1 MSKTVKAAI
10 LQAAPVPLD
19 ISYGIERLVE
29 FVADAADI
37 GAEVAAFGETFLGGY
52 PLWLDEA
59 PGAAMWDHRGTQALH
74 SILLDQALRKNDPR
88 LVPLQA
94 LVDKT
99 GILVCVGGHERVR
112 SSLTNTQY
120 IFRPGLLPVLHR
132 KLVPTHG
139 ERMIWGRGD
148 GSTLDVHEAV
158 WGNLGQLICWEHWMP
173 LVRATMHHAGEAVHV
188 AAWPTVRD
196 VHLLASRHYAFEGRC
211 FVLAAGTIQHRADL
225 IEGLARVGGDVDAQ
239 ALIMGMPDDQLQTGG
254 SAIIGPDGQV
264 ILGTEDGPD
273 LLVADLDLSAIGRG
287 LTSLDTDGHYS
298 RPDVFELRVD
308 RRVRAGVAN
317 AADGLAPRSR
327 RKNDQSAD

>member
-19 ISYGIERLVE
+19 ISYGIDRLVE

-88 LVPLQA
+88 LVPLQT

-148 GSTLDVHEAV
+148 GSTLDVHEAE

-264 ILGTEDGPD
+264 IVGTEDGPD

-308 RRVRAGVAN
+308 RRARAGVAN

-327 RKNDQSAD
+327 RKNDQPAD

>member
-19 ISYGIERLVE
+19 ISYGIERLIE

-88 LVPLQA
+88 LVPLQT

-120 IFRPGLLPVLHR
+120 IFRPGLPAVLHR

-148 GSTLDVHEAV
+148 GSTLDVHEAE

-239 ALIMGMPDDQLQTGG
+239 ALIMGMPDGQLQMGG

-264 ILGTEDGPD
+264 IVGTEDGPD

-308 RRVRAGVAN
+308 RRARAGVAN

>member
-19 ISYGIERLVE
+19 ISYGIERLIE

-148 GSTLDVHEAV
+148 GSTLDVHEAE

-239 ALIMGMPDDQLQTGG
+239 ALIMGMPDGQLQMGG

-264 ILGTEDGPD
+264 IVGTEDGPD

-287 LTSLDTDGHYS
+287 M
-298 RPDVFELRVD
+298 P
-308 RRVRAGVAN
+308 
-317 AADGLAPRSR
+317 
-327 RKNDQSAD
+327 

>member
-19 ISYGIERLVE
+19 ITYGIERLIE
-29 FVADAADI
+29 FVADAADV
-37 GAEVAAFGETFLGGY
+37 GAEIAAFGETFLGGY

-59 PGAAMWDHRGTQALH
+59 PNAAIWDHRGTQALH

-88 LVPLQA
+88 LAPLQA
-94 LVDKT
+94 MVDAA
-99 GILVCVGGHERVR
+99 GIIVCVGGHERVR

-120 IFRPGLLPVLHR
+120 IFRPGQPHLLHR

-148 GSTLDVHEAV
+148 GSTLDVHEAE
-158 WGNLGQLICWEHWMP
+158 WGNVGQLICWEHWMP
-173 LVRATMHHAGEAVHV
+173 LARATMHHAGETVHV

-196 VHLLASRHYAFEGRC
+196 VHLIASQHYAFEGRC
-211 FVLAAGTIQHRADL
+211 FVLAAGTIQDRADL

-239 ALIMGMPDDQLQTGG
+239 TLIMGMPEGQLQHGG
-254 SAIIGPDGQV
+254 SAIIGPDGKV
-264 ILGTEDGPD
+264 IVGTEAGPD
-273 LLVADLDLSAIGRG
+273 LLIADLDLSAIGRG

-308 RRVRAGVAN
+308 RRARTGVAN

-327 RKNDQSAD
+327 RKTDQTAD